1 MRYCTK
7 CGTKIA
13 EDDKFCP
20 VCGAVQSSNEPNS
33 TSTVYNPIAR
43 EALEKIEDS
52 NKSRTVAA
60 ILCFLL
66 GGLGAHDFYL
76 GKKGRAIGKIM
87 IFSFGLIVYIFSYA
101 YKLATDS
108 MLNGSA
114 HQELLSSDLT
124 QFEALILSLPSV
136 ICSIIIGIWTLVDFI
151 MIIIGKYKDSE
162 GKLVTNWAAK

>member
-7 CGTKIA
+7 CGAKIT

-20 VCGAVQSSNEPNS
+20 VCGAVQVSNEPNS
-33 TSTVYNPIAR
+33 ASTIYNPIVE
-43 EALEKIEDS
+43 EAHEKIEES
-52 NKSRTVAA
+52 AKSRTVAA

-66 GGLGAHDFYL
+66 GSFGAHDFYL

-87 IFSFGLIVYIFSYA
+87 IFSFGLIDYIFSYA

-108 MLNGSA
+108 MLNGST
-114 HQELLSSDLT
+114 HKELLSSDLT
-124 QFEALILSLPSV
+124 QIESLILSLPSA

-151 MIIIGKYKDSE
+151 MILIGKYKDSE
-162 GKLVTNWAAK
+162 GRLVTNWSAK